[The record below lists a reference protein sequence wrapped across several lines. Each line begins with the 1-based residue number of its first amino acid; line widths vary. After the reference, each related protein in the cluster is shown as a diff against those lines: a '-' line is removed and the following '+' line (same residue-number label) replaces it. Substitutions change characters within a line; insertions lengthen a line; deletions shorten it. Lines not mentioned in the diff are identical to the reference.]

1 MTVIRLFI
9 ALAALLAL
17 LLPALAQGSS
27 DVPYDKELQRL
38 AEVLGSVHY
47 LRNVC
52 GEESNQWRDRM
63 QDLLAAENPEPL
75 RRSRLVASFNRGY
88 RTFDSVYTSCTQQ
101 ALDAIERYMQ
111 EGAELSREINSRYGE

>member
-17 LLPALAQGSS
+17 LSPALAQGGS